1 MISRRSFN
9 LQLNWKKVFC
19 VAAVLGVVLFC
30 STAHSQ
36 DPKAVSLDRF
46 GGVLTSVA
54 EPTGHFRAAKVGNR
68 WILVTPDGNAFFMF
82 GVWNITTDDHPFPTG
97 SSPSYT
103 QRVTAK
109 YGDTNLTWG
118 PQQVRRLQ
126 SWGFNTIGPYAVSW
140 VTPMQSDNRWPGDG
154 TQPVKAPLVGL
165 ENFSWYALLNSN
177 NYGIRPVKDLITG
190 VKPGL
195 LGYYGGNFPDVYD
208 PAFDAYVQGMA
219 RSELEKY
226 KNSPWIIGYMSA
238 DTDNMWGFGAGPEF
252 ATRPP
257 GHNSDHL
264 GLVALFTA
272 PTQSRNAKLG
282 VGYQDTQVYAKTAL
296 ANFLEAKYKTIQAL
310 NAAWASNYTSF
321 GSSGGWDSGT
331 GLLDESGTL
340 RHKWLGRDTLSLRD
354 FNRNAASDLDAFLVQ
369 IARTYFTICRTHIKQ
384 INPNWLYFGVTTLG
398 SWSAP
403 PRRQI
408 LQGAAGLVDVLAT
421 NIDPSSQSQVDF
433 VHNAIGD
440 VPMIEWTGWR
450 ANPDSDMYAYPRET
464 DFQTQA
470 QRAAA
475 YTQAVENMWRA
486 TASSTNSQPFVG
498 LLWWEF
504 HDNVGESS
512 NWGLVSVSDNAYDG
526 IEAVQAKGRDS
537 RGLST
542 GGELRNYGD
551 FLSAVRSANRKVYVR
566 LEDETRHLKSGKQ
579 GQH

>member
-1 MISRRSFN
+1 
-9 LQLNWKKVFC
+9 
-19 VAAVLGVVLFC
+19 
-30 STAHSQ
+30 
-36 DPKAVSLDRF
+36 
-46 GGVLTSVA
+46 
-54 EPTGHFRAAKVGNR
+54 
-68 WILVTPDGNAFFMF
+68 
-82 GVWNITTDDHPFPTG
+82 
-97 SSPSYT
+97 
-103 QRVTAK
+103 
-109 YGDTNLTWG
+109 
-118 PQQVRRLQ
+118 
-126 SWGFNTIGPYAVSW
+126 
-140 VTPMQSDNRWPGDG
+140 
-154 TQPVKAPLVGL
+154 
-165 ENFSWYALLNSN
+165 
-177 NYGIRPVKDLITG
+177 
-190 VKPGL
+190 
-195 LGYYGGNFPDVYD
+195 
-208 PAFDAYVQGMA
+208 
-219 RSELEKY
+219 
-226 KNSPWIIGYMSA
+226 
-238 DTDNMWGFGAGPEF
+238 
-252 ATRPP
+252 
-257 GHNSDHL
+257 
-264 GLVALFTA
+264 
-272 PTQSRNAKLG
+272 
-282 VGYQDTQVYAKTAL
+282 
-296 ANFLEAKYKTIQAL
+296 
-310 NAAWASNYTSF
+310 
-321 GSSGGWDSGT
+321 
-331 GLLDESGTL
+331 L